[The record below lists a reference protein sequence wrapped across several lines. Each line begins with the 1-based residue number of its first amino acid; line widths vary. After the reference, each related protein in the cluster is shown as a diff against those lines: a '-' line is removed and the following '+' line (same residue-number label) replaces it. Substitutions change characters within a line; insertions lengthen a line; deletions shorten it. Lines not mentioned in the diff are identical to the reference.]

1 MSKPLDERVKKILK
15 ELDLDPKEC
24 LWQTHGTW
32 VMYHR
37 YIEIAG
43 VKHNINYELA
53 EVEMNSLQGCVCIK
67 CHAWLEIDAKEI
79 PVLAKSVTTY
89 GEASPANN
97 KNAYPYA
104 MAEKRAVDRA
114 ILKLL
119 GLHGFIYSE
128 DEMPPEKVIKKGKGV
143 HSPVQELS
151 NELSKDELDLGKA
164 RAKDIQVLIDEGFNW
179 KALDVYLESDMEVRT
194 AIWDELQGE
203 KSKDKGGNG
212 QFLTYTGIL
221 KKYHV
226 AEENG
231 ERPTTGDL

>member
-15 ELDLDPKEC
+15 ELELDPKEC
-24 LWQTHGTW
+24 LWDCNGTW

-43 VKHNINYELA
+43 AKHNIVYDLYEA
-53 EVEMNSLQGCVCIK
+53 ETNSINKCVAIK
-67 CHAWLEIDAKEI
+67 CVASIKPD
-79 PVLAKSVTTY
+79 LASGDSEFKTVTTY
-89 GEASPANN
+89 GEASPSNN

-128 DEMPPEKVIKKGKGV
+128 DEMPPEKDKRI
-143 HSPVQELS
+143 SPAKEL
-151 NELSKDELDLGKA
+151 
-164 RAKDIQVLIDEGFNW
+164 AKDNTAEETDYSEQMAIQVKRLIDNGEEW
-179 KALDVYLESDMEVRT
+179 KAHDLVYSHDNEIRTGIWNALGTAESD
-194 AIWDELQGE
+194 I
-203 KSKDKGGNG
+203 KGGNG
-212 QFLTYTGIL
+212 KNLLYRGVVT
-221 KKYHV
+221 KCHK

-231 ERPTTGDL
+231 ERETDKYL